1 MPLSA
6 SLKRW
11 LLLLTLTLIWG
22 VNWSVMKIGA
32 TEMPPLWFR
41 AISLLFGTA
50 LIGGIGVARGVSLR
64 LPRGT
69 LGTVIVLAAPNIMIW
84 YSIVTV
90 AVTLLPAGRAA
101 ILGFTMPV
109 WAALIGVVLYRE
121 RLDARTW
128 LGLVASLASVALLV
142 IGEWSTLVGRPTG
155 VVLMLVAAVSWAW
168 GTHAMRRTAAR
179 LDASGLNTLSL
190 TFWMML
196 VSCPVLFAAS
206 AAMEWTHWQIPQ
218 GKAWWPIFYN
228 AVLVLAIGNL
238 IWFWLARTMTPVA
251 SGLSAMLIPV
261 VGVFSGIALLGE
273 IPQWRDIVALLLV
286 CVAVG
291 SVLVRRNSSH
301 KTPANAPSDHNLQ
314 STASPAYARHR
325 KEEKP

>member
-1 MPLSA
+1 MTLSV

-11 LLLLTLTLIWG
+11 LLLLTLTLVWG
-22 VNWSVMKIGA
+22 MNWSVMKIGA
-32 TEMPPLWFR
+32 TELPPLWFR
-41 AISLLFGTA
+41 ALSLLLGTA
-50 LIGGIGVARGVSLR
+50 LLAVIGVARGVSLR

-69 LGTVIVLAAPNIMIW
+69 LWTVIVLAAPNIMVW
-84 YSIVTV
+84 YSVVTI

-109 WAALIGVVLYRE
+109 WAALIGVALYRE

-128 LGLVASLASVALLV
+128 IGVAASLASVALLV

-155 VVLMLVAAVSWAW
+155 VVLMLIAAVSWAW
-168 GTHAMRRTAAR
+168 GTHAMRRATPR
-179 LDASGLNTLSL
+179 LDASGLDTLAL

-206 AAMEWTHWQIPQ
+206 AVMEWPLWQVPE
-218 GKAWWPIFYN
+218 GKAWWPILYN

-273 IPQWRDIVALLLV
+273 IPQWRDIAALMLV

-291 SVLVRRNSSH
+291 SVLVRRDATR
-301 KTPANAPSDHNLQ
+301 KPPAGVPSDRDLQ
-314 STASPAYARHR
+314 SVASPAYARHR
-325 KEEKP
+325 KEENP